1 MRELPYIPIDISQ
14 LPVHKSSGMRFHPLT
29 STLGLAVL
37 CSPSHSSNAWTQGG
51 AFVARGGGTSRF
63 SPLRST
69 SLITEVPTSPIEG
82 MRPGTSG
89 LRKKVEVWQGVD
101 ESNKY
106 YVENF
111 IQSLIDTAIEAND
124 GKRVDTLIVAG
135 DGRYFNSEAIQIICR
150 VLAGNGVSNIW
161 IPKGGIMST
170 PAVSAAIRRREGGKA
185 EGAIVLTASHNPG
198 GPGEDFGIKY
208 NEGFGQPAGE
218 QFTEALYEKSLKL
231 KAFKTVENVE
241 DFDLNA
247 DVGTAISVTDGSTV
261 TIIDPF
267 DSYLDSLKSC
277 FDFEGLKKFYK
288 RDGVSII
295 FDGMHG
301 AGGPF
306 ARRVLVEELGLPESS
321 LMRCNP
327 LPDFGKCHPDPNL
340 TYAADLVKLM
350 GLKPDGSPDPSMK
363 SESIPMLGA
372 ANDGD
377 GDRNLIAGAQCFVTP
392 SDSMAMICD
401 NWESIPHFAKAGG
414 PKGVA
419 RSMPSSA
426 ALDVVAAAR
435 NIPCFSTPTGWKFF
449 GNLMSS
455 KEMFDGTDYTP
466 FLCGEE
472 SFGTGSDH
480 IREKDGLWAVLSWMS
495 ILMKANQD
503 IAEGEPL
510 VSVNDIVTNHWAK
523 YGRHFYCRYDYE
535 GVESDAANMVMD
547 LIRDSFVNG
556 GGISIEGSDIELID
570 AEEFSYTDPVD
581 GSFTSKQGLIL
592 NFRYESGGT
601 ARVIFRLSG
610 TGSAG
615 ATVRMYLETFEK
627 DVSRHNQAA
636 PVALK
641 SLADVALSLVKMEE
655 LTGRDSPTV
664 IT

>member
-1 MRELPYIPIDISQ
+1 L
-14 LPVHKSSGMRFHPLT
+14 KST
-29 STLGLAVL
+29 A
-37 CSPSHSSNAWTQGG
+37 
-51 AFVARGGGTSRF
+51 
-63 SPLRST
+63 
-69 SLITEVPTSPIEG
+69 SLIEVETSVIEG

-89 LRKKVEVWQGVD
+89 LRKKVEVWQGID
-101 ESNKY
+101 EANKY

-111 IQSLIDTAIEAND
+111 IQSLIETAIEAND
-124 GKRVDTLIVAG
+124 GKNIDTLIVAG
-135 DGRYFNSEAIQIICR
+135 DGRYFNAEAIQIICR

-170 PAVSAAIRRREGGKA
+170 PAVSAAIRSREGGKA
-185 EGAIVLTASHNPG
+185 EGGIVLTASHNPG

-218 QFTEALYEKSLKL
+218 GFTEALYAKSLEL
-231 KAFKTVENVE
+231 KTFKTVKDSE

-247 DVGTAISVTDGSTV
+247 ESGTTYSITDDTTV

-267 DSYLDSLKSC
+267 DTYLDSLQSC
-277 FDFEGLKKFYK
+277 FDFDGLKKFGQ
-288 RDGVSII
+288 RDGVSIL

-306 ARRVLVEELGLPESS
+306 AKRVLVDELGLPESS
-321 LMRCNP
+321 LMRCEP

-340 TYAADLVKLM
+340 TYAADLVKMM
-350 GLKPDGSPDPSMK
+350 GLQDDGSPDTS
-363 SESIPMLGA
+363 SDFDSIPMLGA

-401 NWESIPHFAKAGG
+401 NWEAIPHFAKAGG

-426 ALDVVAAAR
+426 ALDVVAEAR
-435 NIPCFSTPTGWKFF
+435 DIPCFSTPTGWKFF

-495 ILMKANQD
+495 ILMKANENVAD
-503 IAEGEPL
+503 GESL
-510 VSVNDIVTNHWAK
+510 VSVKDIVTNHWAK

-535 GVESDAANMVMD
+535 AVESDAANNVMD
-547 LIRDSFVNG
+547 LIRDSFVDG
-556 GGISIEGSDIELID
+556 DSMPTGDSDIELVD
-570 AEEFSYTDPVD
+570 AEEFAYTDPVD
-581 GSFTSKQGLIL
+581 GSYTSKQGLIL
-592 NFRYESGGT
+592 NFKFASGDT

-615 ATVRMYLETFEK
+615 ATIRMYLERFEK
-627 DVSRHNQAA
+627 DVSKHDEAA

-641 SLADVALSLVKMEE
+641 ALADYALSLVKMEE
-655 LTGRDSPTV
+655 LTGRASPTV

>member
-1 MRELPYIPIDISQ
+1 
-14 LPVHKSSGMRFHPLT
+14 
-29 STLGLAVL
+29 
-37 CSPSHSSNAWTQGG
+37 
-51 AFVARGGGTSRF
+51 
-63 SPLRST
+63 
-69 SLITEVPTSPIEG
+69 

-89 LRKKVEVWQGVD
+89 LRKKVEIWQGVD
-101 ESNKY
+101 DANKY

-111 IQSLIDTAIEAND
+111 IQSLIDTAIDSND
-124 GKRVDTLIVAG
+124 GKAIDTIIVAG
-135 DGRYFNSEAIQIICR
+135 DGRYFNAEAIQIICR

-185 EGAIVLTASHNPG
+185 EGGIVLTASHNPG

-208 NEGFGQPAGE
+208 NEGLGQPAGE
-218 QFTEALYEKSLKL
+218 GFTEALYEKSLKL
-231 KAFKTVENVE
+231 TTFKTVEGTD

-247 DVGTAISVTDGSTV
+247 DAGTTFSITEGSTV

-277 FDFEGLKKFYK
+277 FDFEGLKKFCQ
-288 RDGVSII
+288 RDGVSIL

-306 ARRVLVEELGLPESS
+306 AQRVLVEELGLPDSS

-340 TYAADLVKLM
+340 TYAADLVKMM
-350 GLKPDGSPDPSMK
+350 GLKSDGSEDPDSDFK
-363 SESIPMLGA
+363 SIAMLGA

-401 NWESIPHFAKAGG
+401 NWEAIPHFAKAGG

-426 ALDVVAAAR
+426 ALDVVAEAK

-455 KEMFDGTDYTP
+455 KEMFNGTDYTP

-495 ILMKANQD
+495 ILMKANEN
-503 IAEGEPL
+503 IVEGEPL
-510 VSVNDIVTNHWAK
+510 VSVKDIVTNHWTK

-535 GVESDAANMVMD
+535 AVESDAANKVMD
-547 LIRDSFVNG
+547 IIRDSYVG
-556 GGISIEGSDIELID
+556 VEGITIEDSDIESIVS
-570 AEEFSYTDPVD
+570 EEFSYTDPVD
-581 GSFTSKQGLIL
+581 GSKTSKQGLIL
-592 NFRYESGGT
+592 NFKYTSGET

-615 ATVRMYLETFEK
+615 ATIRMYLERFEK
-627 DVSRHNQAA
+627 DPSKHNEAA

-641 SLADVALSLVKMEE
+641 SLADYALSLVKMEE